1 LREAAAGVAGETASL
16 KEASMTATA
25 SRVEIDA
32 RIFNPYSKDFI
43 RNPDPVWQKLIAEYP
58 IAWHKD
64 LQMWLVSSHELCDR
78 MLKDNRFTPNFRA
91 WEHAPPPKAEADK
104 NDFDK
109 SFEKGFFAVS
119 NADHLRLRKLTMPA
133 FSRPVMGKIDAK
145 IRDLVTECFDA
156 IGDAP
161 EFDVYSALAIK
172 IPVRSIARMVGVP
185 TNMEETFHEFAVNVI
200 KSTRINLGV
209 KEREAAMQATL
220 PGFAFF
226 RKLILERRA
235 AAHPGDDF
243 LGNLVSATEHS
254 EKEGGSKLD
263 DYEILSVIF
272 ALITAGSDTA
282 TDLHTFLIH
291 GLLTNPDQYRLLKEK
306 PELMENA
313 IIELLRYG
321 SFGKMPFFRFATEDI
336 EFGGQRIKKGQGI
349 GVNVQAAWHDP
360 GKWQAP
366 NTLDITRRLD
376 GNLVFG
382 AGAHFCI
389 GTYLVRVQGRL
400 MLQEFMARYPDA
412 ELVNGDGEIDYEWT
426 HHNARRINRLRVK
439 TRTAGRRAA

>member
-1 LREAAAGVAGETASL
+1 MSTTAAA
-16 KEASMTATA
+16 MTG
-25 SRVEIDA
+25 RVEIDG
-32 RIFNPYSKDFI
+32 RIFNPYSKEFI
-43 RNPDPVWQKLIAEYP
+43 RNPDPVWQTLIREYP

-64 LQMWLVSSHELCDR
+64 LGMWIVSSHELCDR

-91 WEHAPPPKAEADK
+91 WENAPPPKAEADK

-119 NADHLRLRKLTMPA
+119 TGDHLRLRKLTMPA
-133 FSRPVMGKIDAK
+133 FARPVMGKIDAK
-145 IRDLVTECFDA
+145 IRDLVFGCFDD
-156 IGDAP
+156 IGNAA
-161 EFDVYSALAIK
+161 EFDVYSTLASK

-185 TNMEETFHEFAVNVI
+185 TDMEEMFHEFAVNII
-200 KSTRINLGV
+200 KSTRINLGP
-209 KEREAAMQATL
+209 KEREVSMQATL

-226 RKLILERRA
+226 RKMIAERRA
-235 AAHPGDDF
+235 LPHPGDDF
-243 LGNLVSATEHS
+243 LGNLVGATENGES
-254 EKEGGSKLD
+254 LD

-291 GLLTNPDQYRLLKEK
+291 GLLSNPDQYELLKQK

-336 EFGGQRIKKGQGI
+336 EFGGQQIRKGQGI
-349 GVNVQAAWHDP
+349 GVNIQAAWHDP
-360 GKWQAP
+360 AKWNNP
-366 NTLDITRRLD
+366 NRLDITRRLD

-389 GTYLVRVQGRL
+389 GTYLVRVQGQL
-400 MLQEFMARYPDA
+400 MLSEFIKRFPDA
-412 ELVNGDGEIDYEWT
+412 ELVDGDGKLDYEWT
-426 HHNARRINRLRVK
+426 HHNARRINRLMVK
-439 TRTAGRRAA
+439 TNREAARKVA

>member
-1 LREAAAGVAGETASL
+1 MSEQAAKRL
-16 KEASMTATA
+16 
-25 SRVEIDA
+25 EIDS
-32 RIFNPYSKDFI
+32 RTFNPYSKDFI
-43 RNPDPVWQKLIAEYP
+43 RNPDPVWQLLIRDYP
-58 IAWHKD
+58 VAWHKD
-64 LQMWLVSSHELCDR
+64 LGMWLVSSHQLCDR
-78 MLKDNRFTPNFRA
+78 MLKDNRFSPNYRY
-91 WEHAPPPKAEADK
+91 WEHAPPPKSEDQK

-109 SFEKGFFAVS
+109 SFDKGFFAVS
-119 NADHLRLRKLTMPA
+119 PTDHLRLRKLTMPA

-145 IRDLVTECFDA
+145 ITDLVTECFDA
-156 IGDAP
+156 VGEAE
-161 EFDVYSALAIK
+161 EFDVYEALASK
-172 IPVRSIARMVGVP
+172 IPVRAIARMVGVP

-200 KSTRINLGV
+200 KSTRINLGP
-209 KEREAAMQATL
+209 KEREVAMQATL

-226 RKLILERRA
+226 RKLITERRVA
-235 AAHPGDDF
+235 AVPGEDF
-243 LGNLVSATEHS
+243 LGNLVSATE
-254 EKEGGSKLD
+254 GGEKLD

-291 GLLTNPDQYRLLKEK
+291 GLLSNPQQWALLRQK

-321 SFGKMPFFRFATEDI
+321 SFGKMPFFRFATEDL
-336 EFGGQRIKKGQGI
+336 EFGGQLIRKGQGI
-349 GVNVQAAWHDP
+349 GVNIQAAWHDP
-360 GKWQAP
+360 AKWERP

-376 GNLVFG
+376 GNIVFG

-400 MLQEFMARYPDA
+400 MLTEFIKRFPDA
-412 ELVNGDGEIDYEWT
+412 ELAGGDGELDYEWN

-439 TRTAGRRAA
+439 TNVRTEGRRAA

>member
-1 LREAAAGVAGETASL
+1 MTAQAAGRL
-16 KEASMTATA
+16 
-25 SRVEIDA
+25 EIDG

-43 RNPDPVWQKLIAEYP
+43 RDPDPAWQILIRDYP
-58 IAWHKD
+58 VVWHKD
-64 LQMWLVSSHELCDR
+64 LGMWLVSSHELCDK

-119 NADHLRLRKLTMPA
+119 TQDHLRLRKLTMPA

-145 IRDLVTECFDA
+145 IRDLIAACFDA
-156 IGDAP
+156 IGEAE
-161 EFDVYSALAIK
+161 EFDVYDTLASK

-185 TNMEETFHEFAVNVI
+185 ENMEDTFHEFAVNVI
-200 KSTRINLGV
+200 KSTRINLGP
-209 KEREAAMQATL
+209 KERDVAMAATL

-226 RKLILERRA
+226 RKLIDERRA
-235 AAHPGDDF
+235 RAEPGDDF
-243 LGNLVSATEHS
+243 LGNLVSATENG
-254 EKEGGSKLD
+254 EKLD

-291 GLLTNPDQYRLLKEK
+291 GLLKNPDQWALLKQK

-336 EFGGQRIKKGQGI
+336 EFGGQLIKKGQGI
-349 GVNVQAAWHDP
+349 GVNIQAAWHDP
-360 GKWQAP
+360 AKWDKP
-366 NTLDITRRLD
+366 NTLDLTRRLD
-376 GNLVFG
+376 GNIVFG

-400 MLQEFMARYPDA
+400 MLTEFMRRFPDA
-412 ELVNGDGEIDYEWT
+412 ELVNGDGALDYEWN
-426 HHNARRINRLRVK
+426 HHNARRINRLMVK
-439 TRTAGRRAA
+439 TNLRKAERRAA

>member
-1 LREAAAGVAGETASL
+1 
-16 KEASMTATA
+16 MTAPAPA

-32 RIFNPYSKDFI
+32 RVFNPYSKDFI

-58 IAWHKD
+58 VAWHKD
-64 LQMWLVSSHELCDR
+64 LQMWIVSSHDLCDR

-91 WEHAPPPKAEADK
+91 WEHAPPPKKEEDK

-109 SFEKGFFAVS
+109 AFEKGFFAVS
-119 NADHLRLRKLTMPA
+119 TQDHLRLRKLTMPA

-145 IRDLVTECFDA
+145 IRDLVAECFDA

-161 EFDVYSALAIK
+161 EFDVFSALAIK
-172 IPVRSIARMVGVP
+172 IPVRAIAKMVGVP
-185 TNMEETFHEFAVNVI
+185 TNMEEFFHEFAVSVI
-200 KSTRINLGV
+200 KSTRINLPP
-209 KEREAAMQATL
+209 KERDVAMQATL

-226 RKLILERRA
+226 RKLITERRA
-235 AAHPGDDF
+235 RPEGPGDDF
-243 LGNLVSATEHS
+243 LGNLVSAS
-254 EKEGGSKLD
+254 EGGSQLD

-282 TDLHTFLIH
+282 TDLHTFLID
-291 GLLTNPDQYRLLKEK
+291 GLLRNPDQWKLLKEK
-306 PELMENA
+306 PDLMENA

-336 EFGGQRIKKGQGI
+336 EFGGQLIKKGQGI

-360 GKWQAP
+360 NKWQEP
-366 NTLDITRRLD
+366 NKLDLTRRLD
-376 GNLVFG
+376 GNIVFG

-400 MLQEFMARYPDA
+400 MLQEFMKRYPDA

-439 TRTAGRRAA
+439 TNATARQQRAA

>member
-1 LREAAAGVAGETASL
+1 MSTVAPARIEID
-16 KEASMTATA
+16 
-25 SRVEIDA
+25 SRV
-32 RIFNPYSKDFI
+32 FNPYSKDFI
-43 RNPDPVWQKLIAEYP
+43 RTPDPVWQVLMRDYP
-58 IAWHKD
+58 IAWHKE
-64 LQMWLVSSHELCDR
+64 LGMWIVSTHELCDKI
-78 MLKDNRFTPNFRA
+78 LKDNRFTPNFRA

-119 NADHLRLRKLTMPA
+119 TKDHLRLRKLTMPA
-133 FSRPVMGKIDAK
+133 FSKPVMGKIDAK
-145 IRDLVTECFDA
+145 IRDLVVECFDA
-156 IGDAP
+156 IGDAE
-161 EFDVYSALAIK
+161 EFDVYSTLAIK

-185 TNMEETFHEFAVNVI
+185 TNMEEYFHEFAVSVI
-200 KSTRINLGV
+200 KSTRINLAP
-209 KEREAAMQATL
+209 KEREVAMQATL

-226 RKLILERRA
+226 RNLIAERRA
-235 AAHPGDDF
+235 QPHPGDDF
-243 LGNLVSATEHS
+243 LGNLVGATENGES
-254 EKEGGSKLD
+254 LD

-291 GLLTNPDQYRLLKEK
+291 GLLSNPDQYELLKQK

-336 EFGGQRIKKGQGI
+336 EFAGQLIRKGQGI
-349 GVNVQAAWHDP
+349 GINIQAAWHDP
-360 GKWQAP
+360 KKWQNP

-376 GNLVFG
+376 GNIVFG

-389 GTYLVRVQGRL
+389 GTYLVRVQGAL
-400 MLQEFMARYPDA
+400 MLTEFMKRYPEA
-412 ELVNGDGEIDYEWT
+412 ELANGDGNIDFEWT
-426 HHNARRINRLRVK
+426 HHNARRINRLMVK
-439 TRTAGRRAA
+439 TNRKAGQKAA

>member
-1 LREAAAGVAGETASL
+1 MTAS
-16 KEASMTATA
+16 APD
-25 SRVEIDA
+25 RVEIDA
-32 RIFNPYSKDFI
+32 RVFNPYSKDFI
-43 RNPDPVWQKLIAEYP
+43 RNPDPVWQVLLRDYP

-64 LQMWLVSSHELCDR
+64 LGMWLVSSHELCDR

-109 SFEKGFFAVS
+109 AFEKGFFAVTPQE
-119 NADHLRLRKLTMPA
+119 HLRLRKLTMPA

-145 IRDLVTECFDA
+145 IRDLVVECFDA
-156 IGDAP
+156 IGEA
-161 EFDVYSALAIK
+161 ESFDVYDALAIK

-185 TNMEETFHEFAVNVI
+185 TDQEAVFHEFAVNVI
-200 KSTRINLGV
+200 KSTRINLGP
-209 KEREAAMQATL
+209 KEREVAMQATL
-220 PGFAFF
+220 PGFAYF
-226 RKLILERRA
+226 RQLIEERRA
-235 AAHPGDDF
+235 RAHPGDDF
-243 LGNLVSATEHS
+243 LGSLVSAREA
-254 EKEGGSKLD
+254 GSQLD

-291 GLLTNPDQYRLLKEK
+291 GLLTNPDQYRLLRQK

-321 SFGKMPFFRFATEDI
+321 SFGKMPFFRFATDDI
-336 EFGGQRIKKGQGI
+336 EFGGQRIRKGQGI
-349 GVNVQAAWHDP
+349 GVNIQAAWHDP
-360 GKWQAP
+360 AKWQRP
-366 NTLDITRRLD
+366 DTLDITRRLD
-376 GNLVFG
+376 GNIVFG

-400 MLQEFMARYPDA
+400 MLTEFMRRFPEAG
-412 ELVNGDGEIDYEWT
+412 LVNGDGELDYEWT
-426 HHNARRINRLRVK
+426 HHNARRINRLWVK
-439 TRTAGRRAA
+439 TNAGKAERAAA